1 MADPLT
7 PQVSERICKHMNE
20 DHADALALYARV
32 FGQVEGVTRARMQA
46 IDSEGMDLQ
55 VEVDGAVQTLRI
67 PFDHPLKDSEDAH
80 HTLIAMLKQA
90 RARVKQGSV

>member
-1 MADPLT
+1 MGDPLT

-20 DHADALALYARV
+20 DHADAVALYARV
-32 FGQVEGVTRARMQA
+32 FGQVEGVVQARMEA
-46 IDSEGMDLQ
+46 IDAEGMDLQ
-55 VEVDGAVQTLRI
+55 VEVDGAVRKLRI

-90 RARVKQGSV
+90 RAQLRQAAG

>member
-20 DHADALALYARV
+20 DHADALALYAKV
-32 FGQVEGVTRARMQA
+32 FGQVEGVSQARLQA
-46 IDSEGMDLQ
+46 IDAEGMDLQ
-55 VEVDGAVQTLRI
+55 VEVDGAMRKLRI

-80 HTLIAMLKQA
+80 HTLVAMLRQA
-90 RARVKQGSV
+90 RARLKQASS